1 MRYSFVLT
9 GGGTGGHV
17 FPALAV
23 GDVLRKRG
31 HRILY
36 IGTKEGMEARLVNE
50 AGYDMA
56 YIRATALKR
65 VGWRQQLATALHLPA
80 SIAAARK
87 LLREFQAQ
95 AVFSLGGFV
104 AGPVMAA
111 AVLSGTPLVV
121 MEPNAIPGF
130 ANRRVANQVHR
141 ALVGFDATCAL
152 FPPSRAEVTGVPVR
166 SAFFDVKPKNGGVFT
181 VLITGGS
188 RGARTLNRAAKES
201 WQLFREQ
208 HNAIRFVL
216 QTGSAEHEGLA
227 QEFARTGLNGSVV
240 PFIRNMPEAFAEADL
255 VIARSGA
262 GSVNEIAA
270 AGMPSVLVPF
280 PFAADNHQQ
289 KNAETLV
296 AAGAARMVIDRE
308 MNGERLFREVQ
319 ALQANREEREQM
331 RKAVRQFAHPGAA
344 ERAADVLEEA
354 ARPEKS
360 KA

>member
-1 MRYSFVLT
+1 
-9 GGGTGGHV
+9 
-17 FPALAV
+17 
-23 GDVLRKRG
+23 
-31 HRILY
+31 
-36 IGTKEGMEARLVNE
+36 MEARLVKE

-56 YIRATALKR
+56 YVRATGLNR
-65 VGWRQQLATALHLPA
+65 VGIRQQLATALHLPA

-87 LLREFQAQ
+87 LLREFQAH
-95 AVFSLGGFV
+95 AVFSMGGFV

-111 AVLSGTPLVV
+111 AVLSSTPLVV

-130 ANRRVANQVHR
+130 ANRRVANHVYR
-141 ALVGFDATCAL
+141 ALVGFEPTRSL

-166 SAFFDVKPKNGGVFT
+166 SAFFDVQPKQHGTFT
-181 VLITGGS
+181 VFITGGS

-201 WQLFREQ
+201 WRFFAEQ
-208 HNAIRFVL
+208 HSPIRLIL
-216 QTGSAEHEGLA
+216 QAGFAEHENLV
-227 QEFARTGLNGSVV
+227 QEFARTGLDGAVV
-240 PFIRNMPEAFAEADL
+240 PFVRDMATAFGDADL

-289 KNAETLV
+289 KNAETLA
-296 AAGAARMVIDRE
+296 AAGAARMVLDRE
-308 MNGERLFREVQ
+308 MNGERLFQEVQ
-319 ALQANREEREQM
+319 ALQASLLEREQM

-354 ARPEKS
+354 AQS
-360 KA
+360 KQSRV